1 MSLFNRRKQ
10 PATLT
15 IEDDAVRFVRLK
27 STEPLVVDVAEEVAL
42 PPNTVVEGKIVDAEA
57 LVVILEGIL
66 KEWGIAKRDVQF
78 LAPDTYV
85 MIRKVPYP
93 EDIQPDELKGHFF
106 IEIGST
112 IYLPF
117 DDPVFDVVPC
127 TLNEESKE
135 AILIASK
142 ESILDKYEEVLKAVK
157 LNPVVADI
165 GPLALYRLAYK
176 MYQFEGREHVLIADM
191 HDGVLTVSI
200 FHKHYPLFM
209 RPVDLSQSA
218 DLSIVA
224 DVHANPH
231 AITPTTI
238 VMELEKLMNF
248 YRYNLHNGTASITH
262 LLVNGEYSE
271 MDSLLSAI
279 RERFSIQAERL
290 LKRPLELQDGRQLP
304 ATFNRTIGLALKE
317 V

>member
-1 MSLFNRRKQ
+1 MRLFNRRKQ

-27 STEPLVVDVAEEVAL
+27 STAPLVVDVAEEVKL

-57 LVVILEGIL
+57 LVVILEGTI

-93 EDIQPDELKGHFF
+93 DDIQPDELKGHFF

-127 TLNEESKE
+127 SLNEGTKE

-142 ESILDKYEEVLKAVK
+142 ESILDTYEDVLKAVK

-176 MYQFEGREHVLIADM
+176 TYQFSGQEHVLIADM

-209 RPVDLSQSA
+209 RPVDLAQSA
-218 DLSIVA
+218 DIAIVA
-224 DVHANPH
+224 DITADPH
-231 AITPTTI
+231 SITPTTI
-238 VMELEKLMNF
+238 VMELEKLMSF
-248 YRYNLHNGTASITH
+248 YRYNLHNGNASITH
-262 LLVNGEYSE
+262 LLVNGEYDGME
-271 MDSLLSAI
+271 TLLSAI

-290 LKRPLELQDGRQLP
+290 LKEPLQLQDGQLLP

>member
-1 MSLFNRRKQ
+1 MPLFNRRKQ

-27 STEPLVVDVAEEVAL
+27 SQDPLVVDVAEEVKL

-57 LVVILEGIL
+57 LVVILEGTI

-78 LAPDTYV
+78 LAPDTYA

-127 TLNEESKE
+127 SLNEGTKE

-142 ESILDKYEEVLKAVK
+142 ESILDKYEDVLKAVK

-176 MYQFEGREHVLIADM
+176 VYQFGGYEHVLIADM

-209 RPVDLSQSA
+209 RPVDLTQSA

-224 DVHANPH
+224 DGHSDPH
-231 AITPTTI
+231 SITPTTI

-248 YRYNLHNGTASITH
+248 YRYNLHNGNASITH
-262 LLVNGEYSE
+262 LLVNGEYVE
-271 MDSLLSAI
+271 MEKLLSSI
-279 RERFSIQAERL
+279 RERFSIEAERL
-290 LKRPLELQDGRQLP
+290 LKKPLQLQDGQQLP

>member
-1 MSLFNRRKQ
+1 MQLFNRRKQ

-15 IEDDAVRFVRLK
+15 IEDDAIRFVRLK
-27 STEPLVVDVAEEVAL
+27 SQDPLVVDVAEEVML

-57 LVVILEGIL
+57 LVVILEGYL

-93 EDIQPDELKGHFF
+93 EDIESDELKGHFF

-127 TLNEESKE
+127 SLNEDSKE

-142 ESILDKYEEVLKAVK
+142 ESILDKYEDVLKAVK

-176 MYQFEGREHVLIADM
+176 VYQFGGDEHVLIADM

-224 DVHANPH
+224 DAQVDPH
-231 AITPTTI
+231 SVTPTTI

-248 YRYNLHNGTASITH
+248 YRYNLHNGSASITH
-262 LLVNGEYSE
+262 LLVNGEYGDME
-271 MDSLLSAI
+271 KLLSAI
-279 RERFSIQAERL
+279 RERFSIEAERL
-290 LKRPLELQDGRQLP
+290 LKKPLQLQDGQQLP

>member
-1 MSLFNRRKQ
+1 MKLFNRRKQ

-27 STEPLVVDVAEEVAL
+27 STEPLVVDVAEEVKL
-42 PPNTVVEGKIVDAEA
+42 PPNTVVEGKIVDAET
-57 LVVILEGIL
+57 LEVILEGTL
-66 KEWGIAKRDVQF
+66 KEWGITKRDVQF

-93 EDIQPDELKGHFF
+93 DDVQPDELKGHFF

-127 TLNEESKE
+127 NLNEGTKE

-142 ESILDKYEEVLKAVK
+142 ESILDKYEDVLKAVK

-176 MYQFEGREHVLIADM
+176 TYHFAGHEHVLIADM
-191 HDGVLTVSI
+191 HDGMLTVSI

-209 RPVDLSQSA
+209 RPVDLTQSA
-218 DLSIVA
+218 DIAVVA
-224 DVHANPH
+224 DVNADSHS
-231 AITPTTI
+231 ITPTTV
-238 VMELEKLMNF
+238 VMELEKLINF
-248 YRYNLHNGTASITH
+248 YRYNLHNGNASISH

-271 MDSLLSAI
+271 MEHLLSAI
-279 RERFSIQAERL
+279 RDRFSIQAERL
-290 LKRPLELQDGRQLP
+290 LKNPLQLQNGQQLP